1 MKWNIALLLTG
12 LLQLSPS
19 YVFGEAVTLREAI
32 SRALHSN
39 HLLKAASLER
49 RAAEEGIAVSRSRF
63 LPRVQLESGAVIS
76 NTPSKVFM
84 MKLDEGRIN
93 PDADFAPDAL
103 NDPSP
108 RGDFS
113 TALALEQPLFDLH
126 ISTGMEL
133 AQKDAETADLAFE
146 ARREQVAYRVYLTYL
161 GVRRAQAA
169 RDIADQALA
178 NACEHVRLA
187 ELREKE
193 GVGLKSDR
201 LRTQTALDE
210 AEQRLVTAK
219 NDLLLARMRLN
230 LVVGGPP
237 GGELDITEV
246 PVLEEPTLPE
256 EDLEALAQRS
266 RIDLLAGRNEVE
278 KGELAVKQARNA
290 WFPTLYGSAS
300 YQLNDRDLPLGRD
313 NDSWSAGLNLRWEI
327 FDGAR
332 RIHENRKAE
341 LSRRSAAEQLEHQRR
356 EVALQVS
363 ESVLRR
369 EEAGLKL
376 QSASAAVL
384 AAEEARRLVSLRFR
398 NGLSTMA
405 ELMDAEGALNRA
417 RVNLVDVDNAYRGA
431 TAEVYYQSG
440 VFLREVMR

>member
-1 MKWNIALLLTG
+1 VKWKTVLLLIG

-19 YVFGEAVTLREAI
+19 RVLAEAVTLREAI

-39 HLLKAASLER
+39 HLLKAATLQQ
-49 RAAEEGIAVSRSRF
+49 RAAEEGISISRSRY

-93 PDADFAPDAL
+93 PDSDFAPDAL
-103 NDPSP
+103 NNPSP

-113 TALALEQPLFDLH
+113 TLLALQQPLFDLN
-126 ISTGMEL
+126 ILTGVEF
-133 AQKDAETADLAFE
+133 AQKEAETAGLVLE
-146 ARREQVAYRVYLTYL
+146 ARREQVAYGVYLAYL
-161 GVRRAQAA
+161 AVRRAQAA

-178 NACEHVRLA
+178 NACEHARLA

-193 GVGLKSDR
+193 GLGLKSDR
-201 LRTQTALDE
+201 LRTQSALDE
-210 AEQRLVTAK
+210 AEQRLITAK
-219 NDLLLARMRLN
+219 NDLLLAKMKLN
-230 LVVGGPP
+230 LVVGGEQ
-237 GGELDITEV
+237 GGALDITEI
-246 PVLEEPTLPE
+246 PALGEPTLPE
-256 EDLEALAQRS
+256 EALAALAQRN
-266 RIDLLAGRNEVE
+266 RTDLRAGRKEVE
-278 KGELAVKQARNA
+278 KGELAVKQSRNA
-290 WFPTLYGSAS
+290 WFPTLYGSAT

-313 NDSWSAGLNLRWEI
+313 NDSWSAGVNLRWEL

-332 RIHENRKAE
+332 RTHEKRKAE

-356 EVALQVS
+356 EVALQVT

-376 QSASAAVL
+376 QTAGAAVQ

-405 ELMDAEGALNRA
+405 DLMDAEGALNRA
-417 RVNLVDVDNAYRGA
+417 RVNKVEVENAYEGA
-431 TAEVYYQSG
+431 TAEVYYRSG
-440 VFLREVMR
+440 VFLQEVMR